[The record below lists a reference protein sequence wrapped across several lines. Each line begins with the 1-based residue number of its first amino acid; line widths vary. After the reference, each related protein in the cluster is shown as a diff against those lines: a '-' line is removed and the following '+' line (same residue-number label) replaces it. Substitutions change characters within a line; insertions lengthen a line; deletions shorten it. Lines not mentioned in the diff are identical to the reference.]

1 MCQGRRGVPLRI
13 QVLFVTDVPPKYRA
27 GEVRAVAGG
36 YARNYLFPK
45 EMAVPATAEHRKRIA
60 KIMQVAEVRRTR
72 ETQETQVI
80 ANRLNDTSVTIRVR
94 AGDRGR
100 LYGSVTNAAIADA
113 ITQASGLEVDRRLI
127 QVPEP
132 IRNLGTFPVTVRL
145 QQDVSAV
152 VNVVVEDV
160 TGRRIA
166 QPAEAPDGTPEAPNG
181 TPEAAAVEPQ
191 ASVAAVEEEVEEA
204 PEVESGGPEVMV
216 QAPPAQD
223 ATSAS
228 EESDPDS

>member
-1 MCQGRRGVPLRI
+1 LRI

-80 ANRLNDTSVTIRVR
+80 ADRLNDTSVTIKVR
-94 AGDRGR
+94 AGDGGR

-113 ITQASGLEVDRRLI
+113 IMQASGLEVDRRLI
-127 QVPEP
+127 QAPEP

-152 VNVVVEDV
+152 VSVVVEDV
-160 TGRRIA
+160 TGRRVA
-166 QPAEAPDGTPEAPNG
+166 QPAEAPDAAR
-181 TPEAAAVEPQ
+181 EAAGGEPQ
-191 ASVAAVEEEVEEA
+191 ASVAAVGEEVEEA
-204 PEVESGGPEVMV
+204 PEVESGAPDDMV
-216 QAPPAQD
+216 QAPSAQD
-223 ATSAS
+223 AAPAS